1 MHNKMRNGIED
12 LKQQAVEQGKQA
24 AKDAV
29 KKALKS
35 VGKAIWSAITP
46 VLPWIILGVVL
57 LVIIVGCVDWDDVG
71 MTASAEGYSNATGNS
86 VFYDNSF
93 TKEEFVKMVEDYAV
107 PHTQNKNTGKYKDEC
122 YKIAFI
128 EEAEEYFDISVSY
141 GFDPRATFCT
151 GIQESDFGTSKIAI
165 DKCNYWGIGAVDGDA
180 YNKAHTY
187 NSISE
192 GITELCEIWKSYVTA
207 GTWQNNSI
215 LEKGYDPNT
224 IEGIGSLYAS
234 DGTWASQKITHM
246 KNIFGYT
253 ATNAIDTSSFLA
265 TAKGV
270 WQQVC
275 DRFTTYGGTSI
286 VPQGTT
292 IDCSSYVS
300 WVLYEYGYPGFEGGQ
315 ATTQIF
321 YNTNWNEKYGWTE
334 IAVGATENIIN
345 KVQPGDL
352 VVRYNGNVHH
362 ITIVAKVENGTV
374 YVYDCGDASNW
385 KGKNGNP
392 TIYTSFITASKEN
405 TRAPGKII
413 RVTKPE

>member
-1 MHNKMRNGIED
+1 MRNELED
-12 LKQQAVEQGKQA
+12 IKQQAIEQGKQQLKNMVKES
-24 AKDAV
+24 AK
-29 KKALKS
+29 K
-35 VGKAIWSAITP
+35 VGQQIWSAIAP
-46 VLPWIILGVVL
+46 ALPYIAIAV
-57 LVIIVGCVDWDDVG
+57 LVILVIAVFIDWDKMG
-71 MTASAEGYSNATGNS
+71 ITASAEGYFNAGGNS

-93 TKEEFVKMVEDYAV
+93 TKEEFIKMVEQYSV
-107 PHTQNKNTGKYKDEC
+107 PNTQNSNTGKYRNEC
-122 YKIAFI
+122 YQTAFI
-128 EEAEEYFDISVSY
+128 DVAGEYFDISVSY

-180 YNKAHTY
+180 YNQANTY

-192 GITELCEIWKSYVTA
+192 GITDLCEIWKAYTTS
-207 GTWQNNSI
+207 GTWQNDSI

-234 DGTWASQKITHM
+234 DGTWANQKIAHM

-253 ATNAIDTSSFLA
+253 PNNVIDTSSFLA
-265 TAKGV
+265 TAKSV

-275 DRFTTYGGTSI
+275 NKFTTYGGTRI
-286 VPQGTT
+286 VPSGTT
-292 IDCSSYVS
+292 IDCSSFVS
-300 WVLYEYGYPGFEGGQ
+300 WVLYEYGYEGFEGGQ
-315 ATTQIF
+315 TTTQVF
-321 YNTNWNEKYGWTE
+321 YNTNWNEIYGWTE
-334 IAVGATENIIN
+334 IAVGESENVIN

-352 VVRYNGNVHH
+352 LVRYNGGSVHH

-392 TIYTSFITASKEN
+392 TTFTSFITVSDEGL
-405 TRAPGKII
+405 RAPGKII